1 MKKLH
6 LWLAV
11 SLSQQKRR
19 GGTIT
24 SGRDNLSGGTGELSY
39 FYNAT
44 AMHAYFLKRSINS
57 NLLIVS
63 LTMPTNFQQIFEC
76 HTWTGAG
83 HSFVVKNK

>member
-1 MKKLH
+1 M
-6 LWLAV
+6 
-11 SLSQQKRR
+11 SQQKRR

-63 LTMPTNFQQIFEC
+63 LTMPTNFLF
-76 HTWTGAG
+76 
-83 HSFVVKNK
+83 NKSLSVTLEQVLGTALWLKINK